1 MTAESSSVSRTRCKR
16 LRAQGYPEELSD
28 AELAELAA
36 GNRFAYQ
43 LCTVL
48 FAAGLVLT
56 SIPILVIAAG
66 IAFLAVV
73 LPHHPFDYLYNNG
86 LRHWLDKPELPKRSA
101 QSKFACGVAGV
112 WLTGIIYLFH
122 LSLFTWGYI
131 AGAVL
136 LVVALLVSTID
147 FCIPSLIYNAL
158 FRRTR
163 QAGAN

>member
-1 MTAESSSVSRTRCKR
+1 MENESSSISNTRCKR
-16 LRAQGYPEELSD
+16 LRAQGLPEELSD
-28 AELAELAA
+28 AELGELAI

-43 LCTVL
+43 LCTIL

-73 LPHHPFDYLYNNG
+73 LPYHPFDYLYNHG
-86 LRHWLDKPELPKRSA
+86 IRHWLDKPKLPKRSA

-112 WLTGIIYLFH
+112 WLSGIIYLFH
-122 LSLFTWGYI
+122 LKLFFWGYI

-136 LVVALLVSTID
+136 FVVALLVSTID
-147 FCIPSLIYNAL
+147 FCIPSLIYNAI
-158 FRRTR
+158 FRRVR
-163 QAGAN
+163 QA

>member
-1 MTAESSSVSRTRCKR
+1 MELDSPSISETRCKR
-16 LRAQGYPEELSD
+16 LRAQGLPQGLSD
-28 AELAELAA
+28 AELGELAI

-48 FAAGLVLT
+48 FSAGLVLT
-56 SIPILVIAAG
+56 SIPVLVIAAG

-73 LPHHPFDYLYNNG
+73 LPYHPFDYLYNHG
-86 LRHWLDKPELPKRSA
+86 LRHWLDKPKLPKRPA

-112 WLTGIIYLFH
+112 WLSGISYLFH

-131 AGAVL
+131 AGVVL
-136 LVVALLVSTID
+136 FVVALLVSTID
-147 FCIPSLIYNAL
+147 FCIPSLVCNTL

-163 QAGAN
+163 RARS